1 VYAEEVPQAKALKIK
16 GLRAVF
22 GEKYPDIVRVVSIGV
37 PIDDLL
43 KHPDNPEWMKYSVE
57 FCGGTHLKHTSE
69 AGRFRLIEESAVAR
83 GIRRVVG
90 VTGDRAAEVEAAAT
104 ALARQLKEAAGAN
117 EAGLPRRIT
126 EIAAVMNQAQL
137 PIVEKLRLRADL
149 DRLQHRAR
157 EIQKQ
162 AARSGTADALAH
174 VDELLQRAET
184 VNGCALIAAN
194 MGEATIEQLRAACDA
209 LRSRAGSAAV
219 FLAGASEGKA
229 VLLAA
234 MTKDVVARGVK
245 AGDAI
250 KAIAPVVGGRGGGRP
265 DMAQGGGPAVD
276 KIDEAVKQA
285 AGWLR
290 AKLKP

>member
-1 VYAEEVPQAKALKIK
+1 MAK
-16 GLRAVF
+16 
-22 GEKYPDIVRVVSIGV
+22 
-37 PIDDLL
+37 
-43 KHPDNPEWMKYSVE
+43 
-57 FCGGTHLKHTSE
+57 
-69 AGRFRLIEESAVAR
+69 

-90 VTGDRAAEVEAAAT
+90 VTGERAEAVEAAAT
-104 ALARQLKEAAGAN
+104 ALARQLKEAA
-117 EAGLPRRIT
+117 EADDAALPRRIT

-157 EIQKQ
+157 EIQKRE
-162 AARSGTADALAH
+162 ARTGTADALAR
-174 VDELLQRAET
+174 VDELLGGAET
-184 VNGCALIAAN
+184 VAGCALIAAN
-194 MGEATIEQLRAACDA
+194 MGEATIEQLRAASDA

-219 FLAGASEGKA
+219 FLAGDSEDKA

-276 KIDEAVKQA
+276 KIDDAVKQA
-285 AGWLR
+285 AQWLR
-290 AKLKP
+290 RKLKP